1 MAQPR
6 LTPTREECNKYDLG
20 APPCFWLVNH
30 IDLGPSALQLE
41 VSYLFAV
48 PVFILWVG
56 LEKINKEI
64 SRWEIFLEGAPLE
77 MLCYFGCLLI
87 NCFDLQTFYENYHL
101 AGQHHPA
108 GIYYYEIIRI
118 VEVI

>member
-1 MAQPR
+1 
-6 LTPTREECNKYDLG
+6 LKG
-20 APPCFWLVNH
+20 
-30 IDLGPSALQLE
+30 S
-41 VSYLFAV
+41 
-48 PVFILWVG
+48 
-56 LEKINKEI
+56 
-64 SRWEIFLEGAPLE
+64 PLE
-77 MLCYFGCLLI
+77 MLYSLGCLLI